1 MILMSFDENKQYS
14 DLVADIC
21 AREYPQYDNLVIFVH
36 GFLIG
41 TVKKWCSSS
50 SFLSGGSHD
59 EDVMQEIQIK
69 IIKNC
74 ERKFFKPV
82 DGKTEKTC
90 EEFKAWC
97 YVLAK
102 RCFITYYNRQKKY
115 REDEKDFLEKADK
128 EKGETIIE
136 PSPSEGHE
144 NRENDRKR
152 IRESF
157 VAVLDLKSSPHII
170 LTWLSVSLFIVGC
183 DISRIES
190 THLLAEKFSEITLF
204 EMFNIVVNL
213 SSKLKWLEL
222 DDEYFDRQR
231 EKLEVIHK
239 ETGIKTG
246 DMKYSDFY
254 MAKGPEKSISDWVNK
269 VNKQIKKQ

>member
-1 MILMSFDENKQYS
+1 MPFDENKLYS
-14 DLVADIC
+14 DLVADVC
-21 AREYPQYDNLVIFVH
+21 ARDYPQYDKLVIFVH
-36 GFLIG
+36 NFLIG

-50 SFLSGGSHD
+50 SFLSGASHD

-74 ERKFFKPV
+74 ESNFFRPV
-82 DGKTEKTC
+82 DGKTDKTC

-102 RCFITYYNRQKKY
+102 RCFISYYNKQKKY
-115 REDEKDFLEKADK
+115 REDEKNFLENADK
-128 EKGETIIE
+128 GNGEIIVE
-136 PSPSEGHE
+136 PSPPEGHE
-144 NRENDRKR
+144 NREIYRER

-157 VAVLDLKSSPHII
+157 TVVLDLKSSPHIV
-170 LTWLSVSLFIVGC
+170 LTWLSVSLFMVGY
-183 DISRIES
+183 DMSKIES

-213 SSKLKWLEL
+213 SSKFEWLDL
-222 DDEYFDRQR
+222 DDEQIDRQK
-231 EKLEVIHK
+231 EKLDVIHK
-239 ETGIKTG
+239 ETGVKTG

-254 MAKGPEKSISDWVNK
+254 MTKGPEMSISDWINK
-269 VNKQIKKQ
+269 VNKQIKKK

>member
-1 MILMSFDENKQYS
+1 MILMPFDENKLYE

-21 AREYPQYDNLVIFVH
+21 AREYPQYDNMVLFVH
-36 GFLIG
+36 DFLNG

-50 SFLSGGSHD
+50 SFLSGASHD

-69 IIKNC
+69 IIKTC
-74 ERKFFKPV
+74 EASFFEPV
-82 DGKTEKTC
+82 DGKTKKTC

-102 RCFITYYNRQKKY
+102 RCFITYYNKQKKY
-115 REDEKDFLEKADK
+115 RDGEKGIISGAEKDD
-128 EKGETIIE
+128 GSD
-136 PSPSEGHE
+136 PPPYEGHE
-144 NRENDRKR
+144 KRENDREH

-157 VAVLDLKSSPHII
+157 LAVLDLKSKPHII

-183 DISRIES
+183 DMSRIES

-213 SSKLKWLEL
+213 SAGLNWLEL
-222 DDEYFDRQR
+222 DDEHFDMQR

-239 ETGIKTG
+239 ETGMKKG

-254 MAKGPEKSISDWVNK
+254 MSKGPEKSISDWVNK
-269 VNKQIKKQ
+269 VNNQIKKQ

>member
-1 MILMSFDENKQYS
+1 MPFDENKLYS
-14 DLVADIC
+14 DLVADVC
-21 AREYPQYDNLVIFVH
+21 ARDYPQYDNLVIFVH
-36 GFLIG
+36 NFLIG
-41 TVKKWCSSS
+41 TVKKWCNSS
-50 SFLSGGSHD
+50 SFLSGASHD

-74 ERKFFKPV
+74 ESKFFKPV
-82 DGKTEKTC
+82 DGKTDKTC

-102 RCFITYYNRQKKY
+102 RCFISYYSKQKKY
-115 REDEKDFLEKADK
+115 RDDENNFLENADRSD
-128 EKGETIIE
+128 GEIIVE
-136 PSPSEGHE
+136 PFPHETHE
-144 NRENDRKR
+144 NRENARER

-157 VAVLDLKSSPHII
+157 TAVLDLKSSPHIV
-170 LTWLSVSLFIVGC
+170 LTWLSVSLFMVRC
-183 DISRIES
+183 DLSKIES

-213 SSKLKWLEL
+213 SSECDWLNL
-222 DDEYFDRQR
+222 DDEQFDRQR
-231 EKLEVIHK
+231 GKLEVIHK

-254 MAKGPEKSISDWVNK
+254 MTKGPEMSISDWINK
-269 VNKQIKKQ
+269 INKQIKKQ